1 MPMQLQDH
9 GLAVN
14 DGPKYMALNP
24 MEEHHAITFC
34 DDNTQD
40 GEPL

>member
-1 MPMQLQDH
+1 MQLQDH
-9 GLAVN
+9 GLTVN
-14 DGPKYMALNP
+14 DEPKYMALNP

-34 DDNTQD
+34 DHNTQD